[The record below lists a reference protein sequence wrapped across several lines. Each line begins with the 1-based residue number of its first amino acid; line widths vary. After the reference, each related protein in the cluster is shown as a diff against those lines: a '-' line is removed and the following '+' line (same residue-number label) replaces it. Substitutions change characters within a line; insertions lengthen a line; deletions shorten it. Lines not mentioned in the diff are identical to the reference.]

1 MDLSSLKDMD
11 VKDLLSKLKGSQAI
25 FSDKKMLIK
34 FGIIFGAIVI
44 FLIIYYGHFNKIFQD
59 QKKQIEEMKDNE
71 TETNRMIEEEANLEA
86 KIKNLE
92 PEFNEKTSL
101 FHTNAEFENF
111 MMTMDNIAKKY
122 GLTVDEILRGERT
135 PKYNL
140 NTEVQNTEVQN
151 TEVQNTE
158 GENLGTPSYY
168 ILPVTWKITGTYLGY
183 LRYRKEISKT
193 KKYINFDKETITVQ
207 ENVSPGLILAEG
219 TVSIVQL
226 PN

>member
-34 FGIIFGAIVI
+34 FGVIFGAIVI

-111 MMTMDNIAKKY
+111 MMTMDDIAKKY
-122 GLTVDEILRGERT
+122 GLSVDDIHRKERV
-135 PKYNL
+135 PVYDP
-140 NTEVQNTEVQN
+140 NTDGQNTDGQN
-151 TEVQNTE
+151 TDGQNTD
-158 GENLGTPSYY
+158 GQNSGTPLYFT
-168 ILPVTWKITGTYLGY
+168 LPVTWKISGTYLGY
-183 LRYRKEISKT
+183 LKYRREISAT
-193 KKYINFDKETITVQ
+193 KKHIHFHKETIVAQ
-207 ENVSPGLILAEG
+207 ENARPGEISAEG
-219 TVSIVQL
+219 TISIVQL

>member
-101 FHTNAEFENF
+101 FHTNAEFEDF
-111 MMTMDNIAKKY
+111 MMTMNDIAAKY
-122 GLTVDEILRGERT
+122 GLSVDDIHRKEKV
-135 PKYNL
+135 PVYD
-140 NTEVQNTEVQN
+140 QNTD
-151 TEVQNTE
+151 TQNTE
-158 GENLGTPSYY
+158 GQNSGTPLYFT
-168 ILPVTWKITGTYLGY
+168 LPVTWKISGTYLGY
-183 LRYRKEISKT
+183 LKYRREISRT
-193 KKYINFDKETITVQ
+193 KKHIHFHKETIVVQ
-207 ENVSPGLILAEG
+207 ENARPGEILAEG
-219 TVSIVQL
+219 TISIVQL